1 MRKLTRRTSVV
12 AAGLVATTGLGVA
25 FAAWTSNGSGTGS
38 AASTT
43 SVDSTIAPVT
53 LVAADLLYPGA
64 TKSTKVTVSNPNDYP
79 VIVTGISAGSSN
91 VVNTSCAAGS
101 VITDAVSNAAGVTRS
116 DVASAVIAPQS
127 SGTYTL
133 TLRMANSPDDAC
145 KSQTFTLP
153 LTATLESAAT
163 AQGF

>member
-1 MRKLTRRTSVV
+1 MRKLTARTTAV

-43 SVDSTIAPVT
+43 SVDSTIAPVQ

-64 TKSTKVTVSNPNDYP
+64 TKSTKVTVSNPNAYP
-79 VIVTGISAGSSN
+79 VVVTGISAGSSN
-91 VVNTSCAAGS
+91 AVNGCAAGS
-101 VITDAVSNAAGVTRS
+101 VITDAVSNPAGT
-116 DVASAVIAPQS
+116 IAPGG
-127 SGTYTL
+127 SGEYTL
-133 TLRMANSPDDAC
+133 TLRMTDDPSDAC

-153 LTATLESAAT
+153 LTATLESAADS
-163 AQGF
+163 QSF